1 MIRPASR
8 APKGVLCHYFPGGKA
23 ELAVAAIN
31 AVMDY
36 LCADLDKLFGAR
48 CRPCGGAGRV
58 DVVSAE
64 SVAKKWV

>member
-1 MIRPASR
+1 MIRAASR
-8 APKGVLCHYFPGGKA
+8 APKGVLYQHFPGGKA

-31 AVMDY
+31 AVVDC

-58 DVVSAE
+58 DFVSAE
-64 SVAKKWV
+64 SVRKKWV